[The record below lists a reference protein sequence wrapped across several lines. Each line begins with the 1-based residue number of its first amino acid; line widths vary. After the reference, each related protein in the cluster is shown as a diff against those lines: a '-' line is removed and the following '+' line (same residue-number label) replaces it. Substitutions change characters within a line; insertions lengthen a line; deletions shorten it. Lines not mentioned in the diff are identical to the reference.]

1 MNEVVKRVKTSA
13 KKINAEDIKSLVEAY
28 NITQV
33 VVTDAEGDDVVKL
46 YANRCELFEDK
57 IEFYQSGTLD
67 GTNGIAIR
75 YEDMTNAT
83 LKEDEEEGN
92 YLILQFD
99 LPDDQK
105 LCLTFF
111 NEWSAD
117 DLEGWHEVDL
127 DNMMTFMD
135 EALHGTNGYYLV
147 SVNVSDSFALNMN
160 IYGGNAFIDECDE
173 DNLKLRV
180 NADGTN
186 YALTVFDDS
195 CNEFQSKTTGD
206 MRCFRIFPYGQPFTT
221 VKLVYCKKPE

>member
-1 MNEVVKRVKTSA
+1 MNEVVERVKTSA

-33 VVTDAEGDDVVKL
+33 MVMDAEGDDVVKL

-67 GTNGIAIR
+67 GTNGITIR

-105 LCLTFF
+105 LCLKFF
-111 NEWSAD
+111 DEWSD
-117 DLEGWHEVDL
+117 DDIEGWHEIDL
-127 DNMMTFMD
+127 DNMKQFMED
-135 EALHGTNGYYLV
+135 ALHGTNGYSLTA
-147 SVNVSDSFALNMN
+147 VNISDGFALNLS
-160 IYGGNAFIDECDE
+160 IYGGRAFIEDLDEKHP
-173 DNLKLRV
+173 KLRV
-180 NADGTN
+180 NFDGNSLELLVFEDDCNDFQTKEADTMK
-186 YALTVFDDS
+186 AI
-195 CNEFQSKTTGD
+195 
-206 MRCFRIFPYGQPFTT
+206 RIFPYGQPFTT
-221 VKLVYCKKPE
+221 VKLLYCKKPE

>member
-135 EALHGTNGYYLV
+135 EHFTARTVTIWYLLMCPTAL
-147 SVNVSDSFALNMN
+147 
-160 IYGGNAFIDECDE
+160 
-173 DNLKLRV
+173 R
-180 NADGTN
+180 
-186 YALTVFDDS
+186 
-195 CNEFQSKTTGD
+195 
-206 MRCFRIFPYGQPFTT
+206 
-221 VKLVYCKKPE
+221 